1 MRLILLFSVTLIFSC
16 TTKNK
21 ESKKSPNFVLFLV
34 DDQGWSGTSVQ
45 MSDGV
50 DSSKSLY
57 FQTPNLEKLA
67 SNGMR
72 FSRGYSSSPVC
83 SPSRYSIQFAQSAAR
98 LKMIRVGMD
107 TKHIYQQYL
116 ICHKY
121 FWWLVR
127 SYFYYHYLA

>member
-45 MSDGV
+45 MSDEV

-72 FSRGYSSSPVC
+72 FSRGYSSSP
-83 SPSRYSIQFAQSAAR
+83 
-98 LKMIRVGMD
+98 
-107 TKHIYQQYL
+107 
-116 ICHKY
+116 
-121 FWWLVR
+121 
-127 SYFYYHYLA
+127 

>member
-83 SPSRYSIQFAQSAAR
+83 SPSRYSIQFGKTPAR
-98 LKMIRVGMD
+98 LSLIRVGMNLSLI
-107 TKHIYQQYL
+107 HI
-116 ICHKY
+116 
-121 FWWLVR
+121 
-127 SYFYYHYLA
+127 

>member
-45 MSDGV
+45 MSDEV

-107 TKHIYQQYL
+107 LSLIHI
-116 ICHKY
+116 
-121 FWWLVR
+121 
-127 SYFYYHYLA
+127 